1 LVSEAP
7 AVLRLPL
14 AIFTDPGMRWPMDND
29 KVDEIIEKY
38 QCDPSSLIQILL
50 TIQRENRWIPKEAID
65 IVSKR
70 LDVPLS
76 RIQHIVT
83 FYKAFSLIPKGRHEI
98 HVCTGTACHVRGAPR
113 LLDSVQDLIGIKAG
127 ETDLEL
133 KFTLETVG
141 CVGCCALGP
150 VMVIDGEYHGK
161 MAPAKSEAV
170 LKNYN

>member
-1 LVSEAP
+1 MGE
-7 AVLRLPL
+7 
-14 AIFTDPGMRWPMDND
+14 TMDND
-29 KVDEIIEKY
+29 KIDEIIDQY
-38 QCDPSSLIQILL
+38 QSDPSSLIQILL
-50 TIQRENRWIPKEAID
+50 AIQRENRWLPKEAID
-65 IVSKR
+65 KVSKR

-127 ETDLEL
+127 ETDLDL
-133 KFTLETVG
+133 KYSLETVG